1 VTTPPQTSAPKIPGS
16 GSPRS
21 RRAPFGDVPFR
32 HPSREAGGLASPS
45 ATPSVDDLDAARR
58 AYNAHV
64 PGCPLCTTTAHC
76 ELGALLD
83 THVSQLFARRLM
95 RAVEA

>member
-1 VTTPPQTSAPKIPGS
+1 VASVLPG
-16 GSPRS
+16 
-21 RRAPFGDVPFR
+21 AT
-32 HPSREAGGLASPS
+32 AGGLPSPS
-45 ATPSVDDLDAARR
+45 ATLVDDLDAARR

-95 RAVEA
+95 RAVAE

>member
-1 VTTPPQTSAPKIPGS
+1 MSPRIASPNLS
-16 GSPRS
+16 GSPRAGVS
-21 RRAPFGDVPFR
+21 PLGVLVQPTG
-32 HPSREAGGLASPS
+32 SGAGGVRSPRP
-45 ATPSVDDLDAARR
+45 TRVVDDLEAARR

-64 PGCPLCTTTAHC
+64 PGCPLCTTTEHC